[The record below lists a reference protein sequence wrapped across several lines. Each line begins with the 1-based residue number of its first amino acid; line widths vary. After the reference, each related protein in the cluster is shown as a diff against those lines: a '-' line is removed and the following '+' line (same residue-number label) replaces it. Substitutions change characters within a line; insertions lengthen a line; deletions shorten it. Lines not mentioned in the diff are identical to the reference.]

1 MPNDFRT
8 KIGGRT
14 WRVQFVEARAMGK
27 AWGLCDHPPGR
38 HPTISIRRSLKEPA
52 MLDTLVHE
60 VLHAARPELDEE
72 AVDSTATAI
81 AKALYRAGW
90 RQA

>member
-1 MPNDFRT
+1 
-8 KIGGRT
+8 
-14 WRVQFVEARAMGK
+14 
-27 AWGLCDHPPGR
+27 
-38 HPTISIRRSLKEPA
+38 

-90 RQA
+90 RQT

>member
-1 MPNDFRT
+1 VPNDFRT
-8 KIGGRT
+8 RINGRT
-14 WRVQFVEARAMGK
+14 WRVQFLEARAMGK
-27 AWGLCDHPPGR
+27 AWGLCNHPPGR
-38 HPTISIRRSLKEPA
+38 HPTISIRRSLTEPA

>member
-8 KIGGRT
+8 RINGRT
-14 WRVQFVEARAMGK
+14 WRVQFLEARAMGK
-27 AWGLCDHPPGR
+27 AWGLCNHPPGR
-38 HPTISIRRSLKEPA
+38 HPTISIRRSLTEPA

-90 RQA
+90 RQT